1 MNITKQASGIYHAE
15 RRVPKDVRHIIGKS
29 KLTISLKTRDKRNA
43 LIEAAPILAKWD
55 QLIKAARA
63 GHIGPDQV
71 ARVLAEQLAKVAYDR
86 AAGAEV
92 DRWGY
97 TKSEAAYEG
106 FLDSLPD
113 HERNRYADIG
123 TPLLTFMDAFT
134 EEVYNRSRTRLEA
147 MRYLKEAQQHIP
159 TLSDISADAVREWL
173 RSEADKPEGVRRAR
187 RTMQKAM
194 GYLSEYHVWLQ
205 ERRWLHESVKNP
217 FKDVRYPKSLA
228 GVQSYTPLT
237 LTEVLT
243 VRDAAVEAGDAE
255 LTTYIDVARYTGMRI
270 GEVGALSTVSVVTE
284 EGVKCFKVRE
294 DAKTKAGSGR
304 LVPIA
309 SALQKLMKANGY
321 PLDSFDL
328 AKADVKVSKRF
339 GRYKKKLL
347 DGGES
352 RLKCFHGIRKY
363 VATTLEREGVPE
375 GITAD
380 LLGHEKQ
387 TMTYGVYSG
396 GSSIEQLV
404 SAVKKL
410 EKAQK

>member
-1 MNITKQASGIYHAE
+1 
-15 RRVPKDVRHIIGKS
+15 
-29 KLTISLKTRDKRNA
+29 
-43 LIEAAPILAKWD
+43 
-55 QLIKAARA
+55 
-63 GHIGPDQV
+63 
-71 ARVLAEQLAKVAYDR
+71 
-86 AAGAEV
+86 
-92 DRWGY
+92 
-97 TKSEAAYEG
+97 
-106 FLDSLPD
+106 
-113 HERNRYADIG
+113 
-123 TPLLTFMDAFT
+123 
-134 EEVYNRSRTRLEA
+134 
-147 MRYLKEAQQHIP
+147 MRYESLNASHTGAWIAPFSHSTALANAPHSAPPKGTYLTSIGSPTEPALSNHLPAIP
-159 TLSDISADAVREWL
+159 T
-173 RSEADKPEGVRRAR
+173 
-187 RTMQKAM
+187 
-194 GYLSEYHVWLQ
+194 
-205 ERRWLHESVKNP
+205 
-217 FKDVRYPKSLA
+217 
-228 GVQSYTPLT
+228 
-237 LTEVLT
+237 
-243 VRDAAVEAGDAE
+243 
-255 LTTYIDVARYTGMRI
+255 
-270 GEVGALSTVSVVTE
+270 
-284 EGVKCFKVRE
+284 
-294 DAKTKAGSGR
+294 
-304 LVPIA
+304 IA